1 MMAAAAALALL
12 VVFAIPRAP
21 AEAPIH
27 DKDAARLDRIRAD
40 KSDRLRII
48 TAMPDPM
55 PVLPPVA
62 SAVPLS
68 LPLPL
73 SSTPLSVRLPPA
85 ALTQE
90 ADARSDICT
99 RHGLH
104 KVITQGGRSWRCR
117 KPE

>member
-1 MMAAAAALALL
+1 MMAVAAALALL

-21 AEAPIH
+21 AEIPIH
-27 DKDAARLDRIRAD
+27 DKDAARLDRTRTD

-48 TAMPDPM
+48 TAVPDPM
-55 PVLPPVA
+55 PALPPVA
-62 SAVPLS
+62 SAVPLPLPS
-68 LPLPL
+68 TPSSIKLPL
-73 SSTPLSVRLPPA
+73 VAPA
-85 ALTQE
+85 QE